1 MSQLSHTHIVRYY
14 QAWTEKIPEDELQL
28 ILEGEN
34 EDDSS
39 YCLEE
44 EDIQERDDENE
55 SLEDDNFP

>member
-1 MSQLSHTHIVRYY
+1 MRYY